1 MVFCKFEHMRK
12 WRNAGSHFLLVLF
25 LEVIS
30 NSLCGQNGGPQYQ
43 PESGRRINRVALDQ
57 VHLQTLDKHA
67 CQLSVLRKKLVAVVF
82 LSPECPLCQNYS
94 LVLNRLQVK
103 FGKDLDIVGIFP
115 GKSNSLS
122 DCLAFRTKYHIQFL
136 LLTDTLKSLVKVLGA
151 SITPEVFLLDQTKT
165 LVYHGAIDN
174 WVAALGKQKRK
185 ATENY
190 LEDGIAEQLEGV
202 SVKIKEA
209 KPIGCFINDY

>member
-1 MVFCKFEHMRK
+1 MRK
-12 WRNAGSHFLLVLF
+12 WRNAGSPFLLVLF
-25 LEVIS
+25 LLIIG
-30 NSLCGQNGGPQYQ
+30 NSLCGQNGGTLYQ
-43 PESGRRINRVALDQ
+43 PESGRIINRAALDQ
-57 VHLQTLDKHA
+57 VHLQTLDQHA
-67 CQLSVLRKKLVAVVF
+67 YQLSALRKKLIALVF

-94 LVLNRLQVK
+94 LVLNRLQAR

-115 GKSNSLS
+115 GKSNAIA
-122 DCLAFRTKYHIQFL
+122 DCLAFQAKYHIQFL
-136 LLTDTLKSLVKVLGA
+136 LLTDTLKSLVKMLAA
-151 SITPEVFLLDQTKT
+151 SITPEVFLMDQTRS

-174 WVAALGKQKRK
+174 WVTALGKQRRK